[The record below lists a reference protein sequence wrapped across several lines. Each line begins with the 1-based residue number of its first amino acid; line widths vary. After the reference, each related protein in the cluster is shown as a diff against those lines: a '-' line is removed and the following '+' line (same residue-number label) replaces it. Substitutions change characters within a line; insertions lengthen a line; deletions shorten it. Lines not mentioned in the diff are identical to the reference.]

1 MGETETT
8 LESSSVRILLVE
20 DFKPYRSLVLS
31 LLSRNPD
38 LNLTCEVEDGLE
50 AVAQAQQVK
59 PDVILLDISLPR
71 LNGLE
76 AARQISGLVPSAKI
90 VFLTQE
96 MDVDVVK
103 EAFSLGAWGYVL
115 KQDAETD
122 LLSAVAAV
130 VRGRQF
136 VSRGL
141 GYRFHTRN
149 APD

>member
-103 EAFSLGAWGYVL
+103 EAFSLGAWG
-115 KQDAETD
+115 
-122 LLSAVAAV
+122 
-130 VRGRQF
+130 
-136 VSRGL
+136 
-141 GYRFHTRN
+141 
-149 APD
+149 